1 MNTCICR
8 LTLKQEKEKRRSAE
22 ILYINIKEQLRSK
35 EELSERQEAKELQTK
50 VVRCIQKFRD
60 DIKKL
65 EVENA
70 ELKVTVKEQA
80 GQIEQL
86 QKDLLSSSSA

>member
-35 EELSERQEAKELQTK
+35 EELSEVSQ
-50 VVRCIQKFRD
+50 
-60 DIKKL
+60 
-65 EVENA
+65 
-70 ELKVTVKEQA
+70 
-80 GQIEQL
+80 
-86 QKDLLSSSSA
+86 S

>member
-35 EELSERQEAKELQTK
+35 EELSEVSQSQTDKHHMVSLYGDYKNTEKDYRGKERKSVGKSREGDNT
-50 VVRCIQKFRD
+50 
-60 DIKKL
+60 L
-65 EVENA
+65 ETPNSE
-70 ELKVTVKEQA
+70 K
-80 GQIEQL
+80 
-86 QKDLLSSSSA
+86 

>member
-50 VVRCIQKFRD
+50 VVR
-60 DIKKL
+60 L

>member
-35 EELSERQEAKELQTK
+35 EEQYSK
-50 VVRCIQKFRD
+50 
-60 DIKKL
+60 
-65 EVENA
+65 EVEIKQLQLNLRRRNL
-70 ELKVTVKEQA
+70 ELKGVKNNLNQVNFW
-80 GQIEQL
+80 Q
-86 QKDLLSSSSA
+86 

>member
-35 EELSERQEAKELQTK
+35 EEQHSK
-50 VVRCIQKFRD
+50 
-60 DIKKL
+60 
-65 EVENA
+65 EVEMKQLQLNLRRRNL
-70 ELKVTVKEQA
+70 ELKGVKNNLNQVNFW
-80 GQIEQL
+80 Q
-86 QKDLLSSSSA
+86 

>member
-1 MNTCICR
+1 MH
-8 LTLKQEKEKRRSAE
+8 
-22 ILYINIKEQLRSK
+22 
-35 EELSERQEAKELQTK
+35 
-50 VVRCIQKFRD
+50 FR
-60 DIKKL
+60 L

-86 QKDLLSSSSA
+86 QKDLLSSSSVSQSLNFCPTEKEFYFSSSSV